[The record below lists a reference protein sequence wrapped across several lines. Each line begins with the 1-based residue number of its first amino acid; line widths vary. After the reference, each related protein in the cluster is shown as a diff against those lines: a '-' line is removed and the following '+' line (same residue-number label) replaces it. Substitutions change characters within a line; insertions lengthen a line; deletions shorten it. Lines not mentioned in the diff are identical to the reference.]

1 MPQLDHVTYFSQ
13 SFWLT
18 VFFLSFYVILVK
30 TLLPKVGTILKLR
43 KKLTDPK
50 NQSDQGV
57 SSDSTLGSYDKI
69 LMNSLSESRSL
80 IADTSESSQKWSQ
93 ETIHSMN
100 QKYLSSSQEQYVDTV
115 GQLLAKKYILKS
127 LLSESK

>member
-50 NQSDQGV
+50 NQSSQET
-57 SSDSTLGSYDKI
+57 SAESTLGAYDKI
-69 LMNSLSESRSL
+69 LMNSLSESKSL
-80 IADTSESSQKWSQ
+80 ISGTSASSQKWYQ
-93 ETIHSMN
+93 ETVQTIN
-100 QKYLSSSQEQYVDTV
+100 QKNLSESQEQYVDTV

-127 LLSESK
+127 ILSESK